1 MNQYKVWGNQHVW
14 IMCYVSLSGQY
25 LYKGFSGKA
34 ELANKSF
41 TELDDHH
48 QLGHVDAAFRMHN
61 KDDPHHDRIFL
72 FLVRYKQ

>member
-1 MNQYKVWGNQHVW
+1 ML
-14 IMCYVSLSGQY
+14 CFPSGQY

-34 ELANKSF
+34 ELANTSF

-72 FLVRYKQ
+72 FLVRFK